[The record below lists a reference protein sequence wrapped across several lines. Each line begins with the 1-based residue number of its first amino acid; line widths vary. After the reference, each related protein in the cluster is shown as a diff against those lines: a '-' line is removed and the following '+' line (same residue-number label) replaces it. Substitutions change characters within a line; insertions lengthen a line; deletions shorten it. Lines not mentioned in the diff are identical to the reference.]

1 MLCKSPAIVL
11 KTINYS
17 ETSLVVKAYTLH
29 YGLKSFLVRSVR
41 KKKAKNSPNLFQ
53 PLSLLEIVFINK
65 ETSALIIPKE
75 ISSYQH
81 FSTIPF
87 DVHKSSVILFINEL
101 IYRSVHEEEANPPLF
116 HFLLNTIL
124 FIDTTPHSVSNI
136 HLVFSVQL
144 TRFLGFFPFGNFSPG
159 QPWFLLHEGLF
170 SKYAPA
176 GELALTQEES
186 HLFDTLIRVNLETSH
201 QVEMSNPDRN
211 RMLQII
217 ILYYQLHL
225 IGFGDIKS
233 LQVLNQLFHS

>member
-11 KTINYS
+11 KTTNFS
-17 ETSLVVKAYTLH
+17 ETSLVVKAYTQH

-41 KKKAKNSPNLFQ
+41 KKHAKNSPNLFQ
-53 PLSLLEIVFINK
+53 PLSLLEIVFIGK
-65 ETSALIIPKE
+65 ETSELIVPKE
-75 ISSYQH
+75 INSYH
-81 FSTIPF
+81 PFSTIPF

-101 IYRSVHEEEANPPLF
+101 IYRSVHEEEANPRLF
-116 HFLLNTIL
+116 QFLLDSLL

-144 TRFLGFFPFGNFSPG
+144 TRFLGFFPFGNFSPE
-159 QPWFLLHEGLF
+159 QPWFLLHEGIF

-186 HLFDTLIRVNLETSH
+186 HLFDTLIRVDLETSH
-201 QVEMSNPDRN
+201 QVEMSNSARN

-217 ILYYQLHL
+217 IHYYQLHL
-225 IGFGDIKS
+225 IGFGEIKS
-233 LQVLNQLFHS
+233 LDILNQVFHS